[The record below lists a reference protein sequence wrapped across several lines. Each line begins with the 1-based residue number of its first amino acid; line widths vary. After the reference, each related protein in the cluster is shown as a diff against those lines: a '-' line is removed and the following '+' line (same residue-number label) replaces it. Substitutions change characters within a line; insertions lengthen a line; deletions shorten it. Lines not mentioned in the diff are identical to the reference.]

1 MECEYCKNIF
11 KTKNSL
17 NKHKSTAKY
26 CLKLRGGID
35 HRKFQCKY
43 CQKYFTTNQNM
54 KIHVTNSCLEYLVY
68 NRSLELN
75 SEVENL
81 RELLRTERLS
91 YQERIEL
98 VERELQK
105 REDMIKGLQDKLENV
120 AIVSASRP
128 TTSNTQINN
137 YIQKLEVITDQHLL
151 DQSQHLTIEHI
162 KKGPAGYAEYAM
174 AHPFRDRLIC
184 VDYSRRK
191 VKFKESDGT
200 LINDPEMNRLASKF
214 FQSIKDRNTELI
226 QEYGA
231 MLSKDFAE
239 NVDKL
244 GELAD
249 FKVGVTRGAAG
260 EKTDFS
266 HEVIKNVCS
275 QSVV

>member
-1 MECEYCKNIF
+1 MQCQYCDNSF
-11 KTKNSL
+11 STLSSL
-17 NKHKSTAKY
+17 NNHQKTAKY
-26 CLKLRGGID
+26 CLKLRNIKTTSFVCTHCD
-35 HRKFQCKY
+35 RSFSSKRWLDVHIQKCKSLPSLLQDKIAILE
-43 CQKYFTTNQNM
+43 QK
-54 KIHVTNSCLEYLVY
+54 
-68 NRSLELN
+68 LN
-75 SEVENL
+75 SIVM
-81 RELLRTERLS
+81 ERDMLQKINCDQAS
-91 YQERIEL
+91 VIK
-98 VERELQK
+98 ELQN
-105 REDMIKGLQDKLENV
+105 KLENV

-128 TTSNTQINN
+128 TTNNTQINN

-151 DQSQHLTIEHI
+151 DQAQHLTIEHI

-174 AHPFRDRLIC
+174 AHPFKERLIC
-184 VDYSRRK
+184 VDYARRK

-200 LINDPEMNRLASKF
+200 LINDPEMNRLATKF

-226 QEYGA
+226 KEYGA
-231 MLSKDFAE
+231 LLSKDFAE

-249 FKVGVTRGAAG
+249 FKVGVTRGADG

>member
-1 MECEYCKNIF
+1 MVTCKYCYNDF
-11 KTKNSL
+11 KTKSSL
-17 NKHKSTAKY
+17 NYHVRTAKY
-26 CLKLRGGID
+26 CLKKRKVSFNTLSLYKCEICEKEFVLKDSFNKHSFMCQNNPGII
-35 HRKFQCKY
+35 KLK
-43 CQKYFTTNQNM
+43 
-54 KIHVTNSCLEYLVY
+54 
-68 NRSLELN
+68 
-75 SEVENL
+75 
-81 RELLRTERLS
+81 ERLTLM
-91 YQERIEL
+91 EDRLNNAKHEL
-98 VERELQK
+98 DLKDE
-105 REDMIKGLQDKLENV
+105 MIKQQDKQIKDLQDKLENV

-128 TTSNTQINN
+128 TTNNTQINN

-151 DQSQHLTIEHI
+151 DQAQHLTIEHI

-174 AHPFRDRLIC
+174 AHPFKERLIC
-184 VDYSRRK
+184 VDYARRK

-260 EKTDFS
+260 EKTEFS